1 MLTRWIRIGDSAA
14 GVYGTLLTLS
24 VLVGLSLK
32 GVGPGTMTLT
42 VVVSALVFWIAHVH
56 AGLVARWVGAG
67 PGRRPDRNAVGE
79 VMLREAPMIESAVP
93 AVALLVLAWTGAIAT
108 TTAVWISLIYGVA
121 ALAAW
126 GVLIARRAG
135 LGLVGVTVVAGV
147 NLALGGLIVVLKLLL
162 H

>member
-32 GVGPGTMTLT
+32 GARPGAMAVTVLLT
-42 VVVSALVFWIAHVH
+42 SVIFWMAHVH
-56 AGLVARWVGAG
+56 AGLVARWVGA
-67 PGRRPDRNAVGE
+67 RARPDRATVSE
-79 VMLREAPMIESAVP
+79 VMAREAPMVESAVP
-93 AVALLVLAWTGAIAT
+93 AIVLLILAWLGVFGTSFAVWAALVYGVVALT
-108 TTAVWISLIYGVA
+108 
-121 ALAAW
+121 AW

-135 LGLVGVTVVAGV
+135 LGRIGVTTVAGV
-147 NLALGGLIVVLKLLL
+147 NLALGLVIVVLKLLV

>member
-32 GVGPGTMTLT
+32 GSGPGVMVLT
-42 VVVSALVFWIAHVH
+42 VTVSVLVFWIAHVH
-56 AGLVARWVGAG
+56 AGLVARWVGAE
-67 PGRRPDRNAVGE
+67 RRPDRAAVGE
-79 VMLREAPMIESAVP
+79 VMAREAPMVESAVP
-93 AVALLVLAWTGAIAT
+93 AVALLVLAWLGAIRT
-108 TTAVWISLIYGVA
+108 STAVWVALVYGVV
-121 ALAAW
+121 ALAVW

-135 LGLVGVTVVAGV
+135 LGLVGVAVVSGV
-147 NLALGGLIVVLKLLL
+147 NLGLGALIVLLKILI